1 MADMKVLV
9 VEDES
14 TIRLT
19 LSYVLRKAG
28 YCVSTCSS
36 LEEVSKLVDD
46 ERFFLVLVDLVL
58 GNKGK
63 LEGLEIIQV
72 IKRRSPE
79 TRVIVMTAYGSSEV
93 KHEALAAGAVSYW
106 DKPLN
111 LEKLLDEIHRLEPN
125 ESKRMV

>member
-1 MADMKVLV
+1 MADLKVLV

-28 YCVSTCSS
+28 YSVSTCSS
-36 LEEVSKLVDD
+36 FSEASKFVDV

-63 LEGLEIIQV
+63 LEGLEIVQA
-72 IKRRSPE
+72 IKSRNPE
-79 TRVIVMTAYGSSEV
+79 TCVIVMTAYGSSEV
-93 KHEALAAGAVSYW
+93 KHKALAAGASSYW

-111 LEKLLDEIHRLEPN
+111 LEKLLEEIHRLEPN
-125 ESKRMV
+125 ESNSIL

>member
-28 YCVSTCSS
+28 YSVSTCSS
-36 LEEVSKLVDD
+36 FDEVSKLVNG

-63 LEGLEIIQV
+63 LEGLEIV
-72 IKRRSPE
+72 RAIKRRSLE
-79 TRVIVMTAYGSSEV
+79 TRIIVMTAYGSAEV
-93 KHEALAAGAVSYW
+93 KQEALAAGASSYW

-111 LEKLLDEIHRLEPN
+111 LEKLLDEIHRLEPD
-125 ESKRMV
+125 ESTRMV